1 MKPVSYT
8 HLRYAG
14 KAQTEEERQK
24 YLYRFLTG
32 NTIGLTEQNFRL
44 GDNMYADVNN
54 DGKLDQNDIVYLGTD
69 DPKISFSFNVGAEW
83 KGFDLSLVFQG
94 AAQRTIFRTG
104 DNNGNEICLLYTS
117 LGFDT
122 DNLLLSRRILHRY
135 VWWRYDGIE
144 SGNAVSEIFCPR

>member
-1 MKPVSYT
+1 MNSIFG
-8 HLRYAG
+8 LRYAG

-83 KGFDLSLVFQG
+83 KGFDLSLVS
-94 AAQRTIFRTG
+94 RV
-104 DNNGNEICLLYTS
+104 LLNVQS
-117 LGFDT
+117 
-122 DNLLLSRRILHRY
+122 SVRR
-135 VWWRYDGIE
+135 
-144 SGNAVSEIFCPR
+144 